1 MQIYDYI
8 VIGSG
13 ISGLYTAAK
22 ISQETKNIL
31 LLEAEQQIGGAHKPV
46 QLQGQ
51 TIENG
56 LRFYPYTEL
65 SAKALTA
72 LEDFLGL
79 KLFQSEIDNHPETY
93 EASGFKSF
101 VGFGDKSP
109 EFYDQLSYFLS
120 NKETSL
126 TLSLH
131 QITHLLQSKYQGELF
146 FKSHVTKINFEGSKA
161 VSVTVNGNKTY
172 HANNI
177 IFAGNPRDLIQLLP
191 DEVFGIRAKVK
202 FKKDTAWTSLCLDL
216 CHETT
221 VAATTENSA
230 DKSPESLKVEKTN
243 LFILNGTTDD
253 DIGPCV
259 GRFYPGFEKTLTDA
273 KGRVTLQSLQISQ
286 WLSFV
291 DVDSAEETENIAE
304 VLKKMKRQIR
314 RAFPAVAENIKG
326 ERLFMSSPL
335 SCGELKLNSN
345 GTFHKTDN
353 LWIASGQINH
363 YPNLL
368 GSLLQAQL
376 TLAALGFGPEVILPN
391 EATAKEATEVDAES

>member
-8 VIGSG
+8 VVGAG

-22 ISQETKNIL
+22 ISQETKNVL
-31 LLEAEQQIGGAHKPV
+31 LLEADHQIGGAHKPV

-56 LRFYPYTEL
+56 LRFYPHTEL
-65 SAKALTA
+65 SVKSLTA
-72 LEDFLGL
+72 LEDFLGI
-79 KLFQSEIDNHPETY
+79 KLLQAEAENHPETY

-109 EFYDQLSYFLS
+109 EFYDQFSYFLS
-120 NKETSL
+120 NKEASL

-131 QITHLLQSKYQGELF
+131 QITHLLQSKFQGELLL
-146 FKSHVTKINFEGSKA
+146 KSHITKINFENSKA

-172 HANNI
+172 QANNI

-191 DEVFGIRAKVK
+191 DEVFNARAKAK

-216 CHETT
+216 CHETAAKAAPE
-221 VAATTENSA
+221 AATENG
-230 DKSPESLKVEKTN
+230 PENLKIEKTN
-243 LFILNGTTDD
+243 LFVLNGTTDD
-253 DIGPCV
+253 DIGPCI
-259 GRFYPGFEKTLTDA
+259 GRFYPGFEKTMTDA
-273 KGRVTLQSLQISQ
+273 KGRVTLQPLQISQ

-326 ERLFMSSPL
+326 ERLFMSAPL

-345 GTFHKTDN
+345 GTLHKTEN
-353 LWIASGQINH
+353 LWIASGQMNR

-376 TLAALGFGPEVILPN
+376 TLAALGFGPEI
-391 EATAKEATEVDAES
+391 VDSNQISVQQESV